1 MTTSKSISIPAV
13 IYAMLQELSDKNRKK
28 PEYLISELVKNE
40 YYKKRWRRIFRHESA
55 MAALM
60 DLSKLFNN

>member
-40 YYKKRWRRIFRHESA
+40 YYKKR
-55 MAALM
+55 
-60 DLSKLFNN
+60 